1 MKMINS
7 MTDLKRLRDEILNR
21 HTNNQREII
30 VTGGTCGFISGA
42 GDVIN
47 ALNSELKKHRLDKEI
62 KVKVTGCHGFC
73 AVEPAIIINPE
84 NILYKEVSQK
94 DVPEIISETILNNK
108 IIDRLTYVDELTGE
122 KILQETEIPFYKRQT
137 RHILKNIAKI
147 DPLNIEDYI
156 SIGGYSAL
164 EKSFQIGSDK
174 VIVEIKASGLR
185 GRGGAGFP
193 TGIKWETAKKAQSKE
208 KFVICNADEG
218 NPGAFMDRNILE
230 GDPHS
235 IIEGMIIC
243 GFTIGANL
251 GYIYIRN
258 EYPLAIEHIKT
269 ALEQAYQYGFLGENI
284 LGMEFSFDIEIV
296 RGAGAFICGE
306 ETSLIRSIEGVTVEA
321 QTKPPFPTLKG
332 LWEASTVLNNVKTF
346 ASIPLIIN
354 NGSDWFSSFGTDNS
368 KGTMVFSMV
377 GKVKN
382 TGLVEV
388 PMGTTLRE
396 IIFGICGGVKNNK
409 GFKAVQIGGPSGG
422 CFPESLLDMPV
433 DFESMAKAGIAL
445 GSSGMIVLDED
456 TCMVE
461 LARYFMAFNLDESCG
476 KCTPCREG
484 IKHTL
489 DILDRIT
496 NGNGQEQDIEILEK
510 MGKLISE
517 LSLCGLGKSAPN
529 PVLSTIKYFRDE
541 YEEHIKNKRCPAG
554 FCDAMRTEND

>member
-1 MKMINS
+1 MKIINS
-7 MTDLKRLRDEILNR
+7 LDDLRKLRNDILSKYQPD
-21 HTNNQREII
+21 QREII
-30 VTGGTCGFISGA
+30 VTGGTCGFVSCA
-42 GDVIN
+42 GDVVN
-47 ALNSELKKHRLDKEI
+47 ALNNELKSRGLDKEI

-73 AVEPAIIINPE
+73 AIEPAIVINPE
-84 NILYKEVSQK
+84 NILYKEVSEK
-94 DVPEIISETILNNK
+94 DIPEIVSETIINKK
-108 IIDRLTYVDELTGE
+108 IIDRLVYIDEFSGK
-122 KILQETEIPFYKRQT
+122 KILQESEIPFYKRQT
-137 RHILKNIAKI
+137 RHLLKNSARI

-156 SIGGYSAL
+156 AVGGYSAL
-164 EKSFQIGSDK
+164 EKAFHIGSDK
-174 VIVEIKASGLR
+174 VIAEIKASGLR

-193 TGIKWETAKKAQSKE
+193 TGAKWETAKKAESKE

-230 GDPHS
+230 GNPHS

-251 GYIYIRN
+251 GYIYVRK

-269 ALEQAYQYGFLGENI
+269 ALDQAYQYGFLGENI
-284 LGMEFSFDIEIV
+284 LGTEFSFDIEIV

-306 ETSLIRSIEGVTVEA
+306 ETSLIKSIEGAVVEA

-332 LWEASTVLNNVKTF
+332 LWESSTVLNNVKTL

-354 NGSDWFSSFGTDNS
+354 NGSDWFSSFGTDTS

-388 PMGTTLRE
+388 QMGTTLRE
-396 IIFGICGGVKNNK
+396 IIFDICGGVKNGRK
-409 GFKAVQIGGPSGG
+409 FKAVQIGGPSGG
-422 CFPESLLDMPV
+422 CFPESMLDLPV

-461 LARYFMAFNLDESCG
+461 LARYFMAFNQDESCG

-489 DILDRIT
+489 DILTRIT
-496 NGNGQEQDIEILEK
+496 EGKGQEEDIEILEE
-510 MGKLISE
+510 MGKLIRE

-529 PVLSTIKYFRDE
+529 PVLSTIKYFRNE
-541 YEEHIKNKRCPAG
+541 YEEHIKNKRCPAD
-554 FCDAMRTEND
+554 FCKCDED